1 MRLQQGSQRVAVNG
15 VPRWRIAAAF
25 LVLAALVFFLA
36 AFIPYY
42 LRNLKLQNFV
52 SEITRH
58 VENQAKSDDVL
69 RTFVIEKARQ
79 LELPI
84 TEDEVHITHP
94 LDGLRIDIRYFIKV
108 DVPGYTVNLHFYPG
122 AGSR

>member
-1 MRLQQGSQRVAVNG
+1 VRRV
-15 VPRWRIAAAF
+15 PLWRIAAAVVI
-25 LVLAALVFFLA
+25 LGGLVFFLA
-36 AFIPYY
+36 SFSPYY

-69 RTFVIEKARQ
+69 RTLVIEKAHQ

-84 TEDEVHITHP
+84 SEDEVHITHP
-94 LDGLRIDIRYFIKV
+94 LDGLRIDIRYFVRI
-108 DVPGYTVNLHFYPG
+108 DIPGYTVNLHFYPG